1 MHLNDAASWIIVVFG
16 AVFALTTVGLLSVLA
31 FALKKLTSVLENL
44 TAKAEPVIVKA
55 SDTLESVQRV
65 TLSVGE
71 KADTILA
78 RGETLTENVAGK
90 VEKTSSAVQNAVTA
104 PLINLSS
111 LIAGV
116 SKGISTWSHAATGGG
131 PKSGND
137 KHNDKHKVRNDDE
150 RAHI

>member
-16 AVFALTTVGLLSVLA
+16 AVFALTTVGLLGVLA

-78 RGETLTENVAGK
+78 RGETLTENVADK
-90 VEKTSSAVQNAVTA
+90 VEKTSSAVQNAVTT

-116 SKGISTWSHAATGGG
+116 SKGVSTWSHAAAGG
-131 PKSGND
+131 PKSGNG
-137 KHNDKHKVRNDDE
+137 KNEVRSEDE
-150 RAHI
+150 RAQI